1 MAKKPTIKEQ
11 VKKEIARIR
20 KGIRAAA
27 RRGIVVQENYI
38 PKMPKKPTSKTLER
52 LQKTK
57 PSDITKKHGLV
68 INPDTGVILT
78 YKQWDVTRRQQAAKK
93 QSATIKRK
101 KLDLKFAKEHETTY
115 DTTMML
121 RQRLEDME
129 RPYWS
134 QRVKDIQ
141 SIKAMALET
150 FDDNMLNDEEA
161 YTAYLTKPDVQRDIA
176 YNLGKFEQEYE
187 ETSARMYATTLI
199 SLLNMGALSQLQRD
213 ALGDLADMY
222 DMIME

>member
-1 MAKKPTIKEQ
+1 MTKKPTIKEQ
-11 VKKEIARIR
+11 VKKEIARIK

-27 RRGIVVQENYI
+27 RRGIIVQENYI

-52 LQKTK
+52 LKQTK

-68 INPDTGVILT
+68 INTETGVILT
-78 YKQWDVTRRQQAAKK
+78 YKQWDVARRQEAAKK
-93 QSATIKRK
+93 QKATIKRK
-101 KLDLKFAKEHETTY
+101 KLDLKFAKDHETTY
-115 DTTMML
+115 DTAMML
-121 RQRLEDME
+121 RQRLEEME

-134 QRVKDIQ
+134 QRVTDIQ
-141 SIKAMALET
+141 SIKSMALET

-161 YTAYLTKPDVQRDIA
+161 YTEYLTKPDVQRAIA
-176 YNLGKFEQEYE
+176 YNLGMFEQVYE

-199 SLLNMGALSQLQRD
+199 SLLNMGSLSQLQRD

-222 DMIME
+222 DAVME

>member
-1 MAKKPTIKEQ
+1 MAKKPTIKDQ

-52 LQKTK
+52 LRKTK

-68 INPDTGVILT
+68 INTETGEILT
-78 YKQWDVTRRQQAAKK
+78 YKQWDVYRRQQAAKK

-101 KLDLKFAKEHETTY
+101 NLELKFAKEHATNYESA
-115 DTTMML
+115 MML
-121 RQRLEDME
+121 RQRLEEME

-134 QRVKDIQ
+134 QRVSNIDN
-141 SIKAMALET
+141 IKTMALNT
-150 FDDNMLNDEEA
+150 FDDNMLNDQEA
-161 YTAYLTKPDVQRDIA
+161 YEKYLAKPEIQNAIS
-176 YNLGKFEQEYE
+176 YNLSQFEQEYE
-187 ETSARMYATTLI
+187 ETIASLYATTLI
-199 SLLNMGALSQLQRD
+199 SLLNMGSLSQMQRD
-213 ALGDLADMY
+213 ALGYLAEMY
-222 DMIME
+222 DYIMG